1 MIVNTP
7 KPPYVAAIFTSIRTS
22 RVDGYEEMD
31 AATFVEIQKMEG
43 YLGFEAFRNTEGFGV
58 NVSYWKDMKSLLGW
72 KNNLLHQ
79 KAQVL
84 GKEKWYQNY
93 KLRICTVE
101 RDYEFKL

>member
-7 KPPYVAAIFTSIRTS
+7 KPPYVVAIFTSIRTS
-22 RVDGYEEMD
+22 IEEGYEEMNT
-31 AATFVEIQKMEG
+31 ATFTEIQKMEG
-43 YLGFEAFRNTEGFGV
+43 YLGFEAFRNENGFGV
-58 NVSYWKDMKSLLGW
+58 NVSYWEDMKSLWGW